1 MDTIR
6 IIDIMVPSALD
17 GLWYKLI
24 CGELSAEATMQTAA
38 LNDVSSQ
45 GQELRYLTAHFRDLQ
60 GLRMAP
66 FGLALLVLTS
76 LAKTG
81 SFSRVHLFWA
91 AVVLI
96 AAQFGWLHLS
106 GRWYERRYGV
116 VKELE
121 PLVPSG
127 LISIMHP
134 EARPQRAANPLARR
148 YGYLSGINAVLFLL
162 WALTIVPDIF
172 RGHNVRPG
180 YLVMLVTAYQVFPR
194 CIYPVTNNWSVL
206 LRRILAAT
214 AMIAMIGI
222 YLEYRFT
229 RIDLWTWMDL
239 LLSLLLLLDLY
250 DHWLLNHLLDS
261 DFTEVSHE

>member
-1 MDTIR
+1 
-6 IIDIMVPSALD
+6 
-17 GLWYKLI
+17 
-24 CGELSAEATMQTAA
+24 MQTATLGDA
-38 LNDVSSQ
+38 LSQ

-66 FGLALLVLTS
+66 FWLVLLALTN

-81 SFSRVHLFWA
+81 SFSKGHLAWA

-96 AAQFGWLHLS
+96 AAQFGWLHLG

-116 VKELE
+116 VKEPE
-121 PLVPSG
+121 RPVHSG

-134 EARPQRAANPLARR
+134 EARPQRAAEPLARR
-148 YGYLSGINAVLFLL
+148 YGYLSGINAVLFLI
-162 WALTIVPDIF
+162 WALSFVPGMF
-172 RGHNVRPG
+172 LGHSAQPG
-180 YLVMLVTAYQVFPR
+180 LFAFLVTAYQVFPR

-222 YLEYRFT
+222 SLEFRFAQM
-229 RIDLWTWMDL
+229 DFWTWMAVL
-239 LLSLLLLLDLY
+239 FGVLLLLDLY
-250 DHWLLNHLLDS
+250 DHWLLNHLLS
-261 DFTEVSHE
+261 GDFTERTHE

>member
-1 MDTIR
+1 
-6 IIDIMVPSALD
+6 V
-17 GLWYKLI
+17 
-24 CGELSAEATMQTAA
+24 QTATHYDA
-38 LNDVSSQ
+38 STE
-45 GQELRYLTAHFRDLQ
+45 GQELRYVTAHFRDLQ

-66 FGLALLVLTS
+66 FWGALLVLTS

-81 SFSRVHLFWA
+81 SFSRGHLFWA

-116 VKELE
+116 VKEPE
-121 PLVPSG
+121 PPVPSG
-127 LISIMHP
+127 LISIMHL
-134 EARPQRAANPLARR
+134 EARPQRAANRR
-148 YGYLSGINAVLFLL
+148 YGYLSGINAVLFLG

-180 YLVMLVTAYQVFPR
+180 YLAMLVTAYQVFPR
-194 CIYPVTNNWSVL
+194 CIYPVTNNWSVF

-214 AMIAMIGI
+214 ALIAMVGI
-222 YLEYRFT
+222 YLEYRFA
-229 RIDLWTWMDL
+229 RMDLWTWMAL

-250 DHWLLNHLLDS
+250 DHWLLNHLLGS
-261 DFTEVSHE
+261 DFTEGSHE